1 MPPKTSGLTTDEAR
15 RKLTEF
21 GPNAQAMIVPIHPS
35 RKSRTVRSALWR
47 VSEWPFLIGGFLAV
61 GYAAY
66 TYAAQ
71 YIYQVYEMESF
82 DRTLQVVHDASA
94 APALKSA
101 AEPKTA
107 ATELIG
113 KIVIPRLEISAIVK
127 EGVDKNTLRL
137 AVGHIPSTVLPGQAG
152 NVGLAAHRDTLFRN
166 LKDVREDDVIT
177 LITLK
182 KTYIYRVVSLKTV
195 NPSETSVLAGVGD
208 EKTLTLVTCY
218 PFYLVGHAP
227 KRFVVRARQVANI
240 PRTQAF

>member
-1 MPPKTSGLTTDEAR
+1 
-15 RKLTEF
+15 
-21 GPNAQAMIVPIHPS
+21 MIVRIQPS
-35 RKSRTVRSALWR
+35 RKSRIVRSAFLR
-47 VSEWPFLIGGFLAV
+47 VSEWCLLLGGFVAV

-66 TYAAQ
+66 TYAARN
-71 YIYQVYEMESF
+71 IYQAYEMRSF
-82 DRTLQVVHDASA
+82 DRILHVTHDASP

-101 AEPKTA
+101 AEPKAA

-127 EGVDKNTLRL
+127 EGVDNNTLRV

-166 LKDVREDDVIT
+166 LKAVREDDVIRLTT
-177 LITLK
+177 LTG
-182 KTYIYRVVSLKTV
+182 TYIYRVVSLKTV

-208 EKTLTLVTCY
+208 ENTLTLVTCY